1 MSDKNLKNTGIKE
14 MKIVK
19 VDSGIFFVIY
29 NNKMICDIIQY
40 HIRIFLKNIMHVS
53 IFHYDD
59 ILSRSRRRDERARNW
74 HTFSVEFVA
83 DQPQEGKI
91 NDRKKHAL

>member
-59 ILSRSRRRDERARNW
+59 ILSKSRRGTNGRRTSAKLAHVFCRICRRS
-74 HTFSVEFVA
+74 T
-83 DQPQEGKI
+83 PG
-91 NDRKKHAL
+91 RKD

>member
-1 MSDKNLKNTGIKE
+1 MCPSFIMT
-14 MKIVK
+14 
-19 VDSGIFFVIY
+19 IFF
-29 NNKMICDIIQY
+29 
-40 HIRIFLKNIMHVS
+40 
-53 IFHYDD
+53 
-59 ILSRSRRRDERARNW
+59 RSRGEERMGDERARNW